1 MGKLLPMPEG
11 DTLVLDYVPRPQFV
25 PYHQRRQRNAVII
38 CHRRCGK
45 TIATIADLVMRAI
58 AHSPK
63 KEPGRFAFV
72 SPTYT
77 QSKDIGWQYLKNFAR
92 PFLAEQ
98 PNESELR
105 VDLLNHARIRLYGG
119 DNPDSLRGLGFDAIV
134 VDEFADVSPSL
145 YPAVLRPALADR
157 KGKCTFIGTVKG
169 RNHLWKT
176 FEEHRSDPDWYAA
189 LLPASKTGLLSAEE
203 LAAARK
209 DMGDAQ
215 YGAEFECDPSSP
227 IIGAYFGQQMKDADV
242 EGRLEPNLAVIDGP
256 IHTAWDLGHGS
267 NMAIWAF
274 QVGDDGLRIID
285 FISETGLF
293 FNDYLAELNRRG
305 YNGNDYV
312 PHDINAPSFETGL
325 TRIETLAKAGRKP
338 MPVPLGKIE
347 DRIHAAQL
355 ILPRCRFDSTKCELG
370 LAALREYRRDWDDKL
385 KVFKDTPKHDWAS
398 HGADAF
404 TYLAMGWTKK
414 VVREP
419 DPPKPLFRP
428 RTYADLDDDFEITFE
443 GVKIIREERKPRRH
457 DRA

>member
-1 MGKLLPMPEG
+1 
-11 DTLVLDYVPRPQFV
+11 
-25 PYHQRRQRNAVII
+25 
-38 CHRRCGK
+38 
-45 TIATIADLVMRAI
+45 
-58 AHSPK
+58 
-63 KEPGRFAFV
+63 
-72 SPTYT
+72 
-77 QSKDIGWQYLKNFAR
+77 
-92 PFLAEQ
+92 
-98 PNESELR
+98 
-105 VDLLNHARIRLYGG
+105 
-119 DNPDSLRGLGFDAIV
+119 
-134 VDEFADVSPSL
+134 
-145 YPAVLRPALADR
+145 
-157 KGKCTFIGTVKG
+157 
-169 RNHLWKT
+169 
-176 FEEHRSDPDWYAA
+176 
-189 LLPASKTGLLSAEE
+189 LLPASKTGLLTQEE

-215 YGAEFECDPSSP
+215 YGSEFECDPSSP

-355 ILPRCRFDSTKCELG
+355 ILPRCRFDWTKCELG

-385 KVFKDTPKHDWAS
+385 KVFKDTPKHD
-398 HGADAF
+398 
-404 TYLAMGWTKK
+404 
-414 VVREP
+414 
-419 DPPKPLFRP
+419 
-428 RTYADLDDDFEITFE
+428 
-443 GVKIIREERKPRRH
+443 
-457 DRA
+457 